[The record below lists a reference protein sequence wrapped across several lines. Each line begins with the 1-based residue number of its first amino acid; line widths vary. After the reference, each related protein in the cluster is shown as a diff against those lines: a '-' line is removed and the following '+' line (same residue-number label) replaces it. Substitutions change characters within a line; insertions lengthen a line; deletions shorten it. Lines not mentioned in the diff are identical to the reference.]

1 MWAWPDTLLPVSAL
15 RTREFAS
22 AVEVPDVLGFAG
34 PLRIVF
40 EMMRTTMVRRY
51 LAAYRSAR
59 PFRDSNTAYY
69 EALRV
74 LSALVS
80 AGEYPPGPRNPWHK
94 PRVLAALYRHFETVS
109 GVKIEV

>member
-1 MWAWPDTLLPVSAL
+1 MACTLVLL
-15 RTREFAS
+15 RFAD
-22 AVEVPDVLGFAG
+22 AGFAG

-40 EMMRTTMVRRY
+40 EMIRTAMVRRY
-51 LAAYRSAR
+51 PAAYRSVR
-59 PFRDSNTAYY
+59 PFRDANTAYY

-109 GVKIEV
+109 GVKVEV